1 MSMISG
7 PDISPPASQVVRR
20 TFRELLLPIS
30 LATVLALLAACTFD
44 LNYDKYAIVY
54 GISDY
59 PGTADDLS
67 STDDDARDIEA
78 LLTSQGF
85 QVIVR
90 VTDDGTIDDPDG
102 GATANIDEASYDQ
115 LTRDFQNVAAQA
127 DLDDLFLFYFSGHG
141 IQIPLVTSENTPG
154 SDGED
159 EAIVLISDDL
169 NLKVNLIDDDLAG
182 LLRTIP
188 CARRI
193 VILDACYSG
202 GFIGN
207 SAEADAIPADYSQ
220 GSNGLFETL
229 GDTIYL
235 YANFQDYG
243 SDIRP
248 SDAVV
253 IAASGEQDFAYESGG
268 NGVMTSY
275 LLESATM
282 GDLNS
287 DGFVTVSEAYFY
299 IYKNID
305 KYFNAV
311 FWPYTDVFFPHV
323 SGGPV
328 DYILFVN

>member
-7 PDISPPASQVVRR
+7 PDISPTASPAVRR
-20 TFRELLLPIS
+20 TLRELLLPLS
-30 LATVLALLAACTFD
+30 LATVLALLAACSFD

-85 QVIVR
+85 QVVLRI
-90 VTDDGTIDDPDG
+90 TDSTPPINEAHDTNLYSDFNDA
-102 GATANIDEASYDQ
+102 ATSAN
-115 LTRDFQNVAAQA
+115 L

-141 IQIPLVTSENTPG
+141 IQIPVVSSENTPG

-159 EAIVLISDDL
+159 EAIVLVSD
-169 NLKVNLIDDDLAG
+169 NLSQKVNLTDDALAG

-253 IAASGEQDFAYESGG
+253 IAASGEQDFTYESGG